1 MPSFEDLKI
10 TPVKPGRYSSVCPK
24 CSSERK
30 KENQKAQCLTINNE
44 VGNRWFKCN
53 HCGHSGN
60 LDIMERFDEVYK
72 KSRMPKVRPQLFSND
87 IQSWLDIKQI
97 SAKTALALGCYEVS
111 NVDGSKSIA
120 YPYYFKKTLRN
131 VMFRRPVYEKGVTE
145 GPREWQI
152 KKEYG
157 TEIVFWGLDE
167 LDLATN
173 NEIIITEG
181 QTDRM
186 TWYECGYQN
195 IISLPSGGLTPD
207 SINNEDKLK
216 FLNKEFFELIKDCP
230 KIIIATD
237 NDDVG
242 IHTQI
247 ILGARLGVERCFK
260 VVYPFKYKDSNEVY
274 AGDAK
279 KGLNPLGKNGIRDLY
294 ASIRPFPV
302 SGIIRLRDVSAEVKI
317 LAENGLKKGFVTGY
331 QPWDKYLS
339 FKPKLLVGWTG
350 IPGMGKTTSFR
361 DLSVKLI
368 KNNEHMRHAMY
379 TPESRPPKREYLK
392 IMEAYAGMSSNPK
405 WRNSMSPAQY
415 QAAERWVDEHYVL
428 VAPEKNNYYS
438 FGRDKEKPKTL
449 NNLFDYFKSLKRNEG
464 IFSFSIDAWNKID
477 HQRPSGM
484 SETDFISR
492 ELDRVLEFCDYMDLL
507 GFIIAH
513 PTKLE
518 KTKGGNYDIPTLYD
532 IKGSSA
538 WFEKVDIGITTHRNK
553 YKNANADVKGAKELW
568 KVDKF
573 APTIIDVQ
581 KMKFD
586 ELGEEGSFEVYM
598 DWRKGDRFVENK
610 PIWMIEQESSGDIK
624 SKSQTQEEEQQL
636 NEALEA
642 DKSNL
647 FTSTTDI
654 PF

>member
-1 MPSFEDLKI
+1 
-10 TPVKPGRYSSVCPK
+10 
-24 CSSERK
+24 
-30 KENQKAQCLTINNE
+30 
-44 VGNRWFKCN
+44 
-53 HCGHSGN
+53 
-60 LDIMERFDEVYK
+60 
-72 KSRMPKVRPQLFSND
+72 
-87 IQSWLDIKQI
+87 
-97 SAKTALALGCYEVS
+97 
-111 NVDGSKSIA
+111 
-120 YPYYFKKTLRN
+120 
-131 VMFRRPVYEKGVTE
+131 
-145 GPREWQI
+145 
-152 KKEYG
+152 
-157 TEIVFWGLDE
+157 
-167 LDLATN
+167 
-173 NEIIITEG
+173 
-181 QTDRM
+181 
-186 TWYECGYQN
+186 
-195 IISLPSGGLTPD
+195 
-207 SINNEDKLK
+207 
-216 FLNKEFFELIKDCP
+216 
-230 KIIIATD
+230 
-237 NDDVG
+237 
-242 IHTQI
+242 
-247 ILGARLGVERCFK
+247 
-260 VVYPFKYKDSNEVY
+260 
-274 AGDAK
+274 
-279 KGLNPLGKNGIRDLY
+279 
-294 ASIRPFPV
+294 
-302 SGIIRLRDVSAEVKI
+302 
-317 LAENGLKKGFVTGY
+317 
-331 QPWDKYLS
+331 
-339 FKPKLLVGWTG
+339 
-350 IPGMGKTTSFR
+350 
-361 DLSVKLI
+361 
-368 KNNEHMRHAMY
+368 
-379 TPESRPPKREYLK
+379 
-392 IMEAYAGMSSNPK
+392 
-405 WRNSMSPAQY
+405 
-415 QAAERWVDEHYVL
+415 
-428 VAPEKNNYYS
+428 
-438 FGRDKEKPKTL
+438 
-449 NNLFDYFKSLKRNEG
+449 LFDYFKSLKRNEG

-553 YKNANADVKGAKELW
+553 HKNANADVKGAKELW